1 MKGKDMREFSPAELQ
16 EKIAGLEEEM
26 FNLRFQQ
33 KMGQLSNPLRIRA
46 VRREIARGKTVL
58 GEKKAEQGTA
68 KA

>member
-1 MKGKDMREFSPAELQ
+1 MKGKEMREFSPAELR
-16 EKIAGLEEEM
+16 EKIEGLEEEM

-58 GEKKAEQGTA
+58 GQKKAEQGTA